1 MADDPSIMGGE
12 VKGKEATRLLRVI
25 EQLIT
30 GLSDGKKIRR
40 GTASAVLQRCGD
52 LGFKTCRGDECADI
66 DAAQYSTDEKVR
78 KAAQYQSIEG
88 QCYYPSTAEQAKQEN
103 KLHKLFRGLKRQA
116 ANIKNLADMHERLGA
131 ESCKLIDT
139 TISRGVGKQA
149 DGPEDDNYANRQAMD
164 LCQTQS
170 ACTWIPD
177 KRGNIN
183 AQDGRE
189 ALKGKC
195 KPTLESMAHELRRWQ
210 RRIEE
215 ATAADGTKE
224 DANQL
229 AQFGDYSLE
238 EINAM
243 KSTTLREKLRNA
255 YLADRRAEDKNAERA
270 RVAELQRNLGAA
282 EGDTIVKRWLDLKT
296 FEEVDD
302 ACRTALRSKNATMQS
317 CAKTGLDGTT
327 TNDPDKARVCAVIES
342 KTGRVLP
349 YDEAKAKDQ
358 KLRPG
363 DSCSYQGGQGLT
375 FTSTPNGTGGYQI
388 DPLRASMSMKEIA
401 RLALIQSGEKID
413 DRKIDEKVED
423 LKAMLQK
430 RRESV
435 RQVLAQK
442 GLADKDVD
450 VEIREIGGGGGA
462 IDGGADI
469 PDDLNDELAGV
480 IEGKTNVDRSDK
492 TLDPNSVNTLNAVF
506 KEKLTE
512 SNIAEFEDDDAV
524 TTFLSK
530 NTSKL
535 SSAIA
540 KARLDLIDTQENK
553 RKAKFDDYKERA
565 EMGELQPPPIVPS
578 AAPQPPPIVPSAAPP
593 PLAVSNEGNAD
604 ARAAAGEGVP
614 AVTEGKEKDLLVE
627 GGGTTATMGDLLT
640 EDDTEYTATQLSE
653 EPTLF

>member
-12 VKGKEATRLLRVI
+12 VKGEEATRLLRML
-25 EQLIT
+25 QQMIT
-30 GLSDGKKIRR
+30 GLSDGKKIRK
-40 GTASAVLQRCGD
+40 GTASAVLQRCED

-66 DAAQYSTDEKVR
+66 DAAQYSTDKKVR
-78 KAAQYQSIEG
+78 EAAQYESVQG
-88 QCYYPSTAEQAKQEN
+88 QCYYPSTAEQAKQEK
-103 KLHKLFRGLKRQA
+103 KLDKLFRGIGQHVR
-116 ANIKNLADMHERLGA
+116 NIQNLADMHERLGA

-139 TISRGVGKQA
+139 DISRGVGTQA
-149 DGPEDDNYANRQAMD
+149 DDPEDDNYANRQAMD

-183 AQDGRE
+183 AQDGRG
-189 ALKGKC
+189 ALAGKC
-195 KPTLESMAHELRRWQ
+195 KPTLDSMAHELRRWQ

-215 ATAADGTKE
+215 ATAAGTTEE

-229 AQFGDYSLE
+229 ATQFGDYSLE

-255 YLADRRAEDKNAERA
+255 YLADRRAEDKNAERE
-270 RVAELQRNLGAA
+270 RVKELQANLG
-282 EGDTIVKRWLDLKT
+282 GDIVGRWLDLKT

-317 CAKTGLDGTT
+317 CATTGLDGTT
-327 TNDPDKARVCAVIES
+327 TDNPDKARVCAVIES

-401 RLALIQSGEKID
+401 RLALIESGEKID

-423 LKAMLQK
+423 LKAMLQT

-442 GLADKDVD
+442 GLADKNVD
-450 VEIREIGGGGGA
+450 VEIREFGIGGGGA
-462 IDGGADI
+462 IDGGAKMKDYE
-469 PDDLNDELAGV
+469 LNEGLAGV
-480 IEGKTNVDRSDK
+480 IQGKTNVDRTDK
-492 TLDPNSVNTLNAVF
+492 QLDKDSIKTLNAVF
-506 KEKLTE
+506 EEKLTKNNQTPFE
-512 SNIAEFEDDDAV
+512 SDGAV
-524 TTFLSK
+524 TTFLK
-530 NTSKL
+530 RKDN
-535 SSAIA
+535 SSSSLRRDIA
-540 KARLDLIDTQENK
+540 TARLDLIDTQENK
-553 RKAKFDDYKERA
+553 RKAEEDELKERA
-565 EMGELQPPPIVPS
+565 EMGDYEDEKAGAKLPEGTGEGMQ
-578 AAPQPPPIVPSAAPP
+578 AM
-593 PLAVSNEGNAD
+593 LAEGND
-604 ARAAAGEGVP
+604 DKGKNDGKAAADERGVAKGRP
-614 AVTEGKEKDLLVE
+614 ESKVE
-627 GGGTTATMGDLLT
+627 DVVGGGTTATMGDLLT